1 MEAFIYRKINVST
14 FAERIREARRSAGL
28 TQLDLA
34 QACGLT
40 RGAVALWESSGH
52 AGTQPR
58 TELLREI
65 AKALGVP
72 LDWLMDDSAEPE
84 SVWYFPN
91 RRTEGGKLLSQ
102 IAREEESR
110 TGYQVSYVS
119 GSIRGDPAE
128 RAERGRTR
136 PSRGIVDLLPDV
148 LPDVEQ
154 DGHLFCFA
162 NTPQQIA
169 NKIDALSRA
178 PAELHK
184 HLVLIGCESTVHCAK
199 DPGEALARVVEI
211 LKKA

>member
-1 MEAFIYRKINVST
+1 MST
-14 FAERIREARRSAGL
+14 LAERIKQARRSAGL

-40 RGAVALWESSGH
+40 RGAIALWESSGH

-65 AKALGVP
+65 AKVLRVP

-84 SVWYFPN
+84 SVWHFPN

-102 IAREEESR
+102 IASEEESR

-119 GSIRGDPAE
+119 DPMRGDPAG
-128 RAERGRTR
+128 RAERYQRRT
-136 PSRGIVDLLPDV
+136 SRGIADLLPDV

-169 NKIDALSRA
+169 NKIDALAHA
-178 PAELHK
+178 PAELQK
-184 HLVLIGCESTVHCAK
+184 HLVLIGCESEVHCAK
-199 DPGEALARVVEI
+199 DPGEALAKVVQI